1 MAEPK
6 KGLALLLSPGKGE
19 GGDDEEETEDGF
31 DDAAQAVFD
40 AAKADDAE
48 AFAVALKRAIY
59 ACKHEE

>member
-1 MAEPK
+1 MGEPK
-6 KGLALLLSPGKGE
+6 KGLALLLE
-19 GGDDEEETEDGF
+19 GSSAEGAEEPTEDGF